1 MLGLGTVRYL
11 GLLAACLLA
20 VAGVL
25 GGALPHGD
33 LASTPVS
40 VAQGPHGVVILIAW
54 LTGTLLQGYLW
65 WVARDRIPSP
75 RWAAVTA
82 ALWVVP
88 FLVVPPAG
96 SRDVYS
102 YACQGHLFVNGLSPY
117 EYGAAT
123 LPCPWID
130 AVSPIWRDTPAPYG
144 PLFVLLAGAAVLLG
158 GSIVAIVALLRLV
171 AVAAVVV
178 IAVCLPVLARA
189 CGVPPARAL
198 WVALAGPLVGAHL
211 IAGPHNDA
219 VMIALVVA
227 GLTLVTLRPSNAAVQ
242 LAAGAVLGLAV
253 AVKITAIVVVPFAVL
268 IVVSRP
274 YRLVPGL
281 RSGGRLIG
289 TAVATMGAVTAA
301 SGLGVGWTAGMRHTQ
316 DLVQFTSPPTAVGM
330 TLTFLARLGSPTAD
344 AVPVVRLL
352 GLGVLV
358 GVLITVWWRCATRA
372 ERPIP
377 AALRGAG
384 LAFAATIA
392 LAPSFHPWYA
402 LAPLVLLAAS
412 TVRTDLVMAVAAS
425 ATLLVLPDGG
435 GLARFAKFPGAPLM
449 TLLLVVLAVRYLRGR
464 KPRNARRLAG
474 PTLTADRP
482 APPVD
487 SRAYRLPTR

>member
-1 MLGLGTVRYL
+1 MLGLGTIRYL

-40 VAQGPHGVVILIAW
+40 VAHGPQGVIILIAW
-54 LTGTLLQGYLW
+54 LTGTLVQGYLW

-75 RWAAVTA
+75 RWAAATA
-82 ALWVVP
+82 ALWVAP
-88 FLVVPPAG
+88 FLVVPPMG

-144 PLFVLLAGAAVLLG
+144 PLFVLLAAAAVLLG
-158 GSIVAIVALLRLV
+158 GSLLAIVMLLRLV
-171 AVAAVVV
+171 AAAGVIT
-178 IAVCLPVLARA
+178 IAVCLPVLARH

-211 IAGPHNDA
+211 VGGPHNDA

-227 GLTLVTLRPSNAAVQ
+227 GLTLVTLRPTHSAVQ
-242 LAAGAVLGLAV
+242 LAVGALLGLAV
-253 AVKITAIVVVPFAVL
+253 AVKITAIVVLPFAVL

-274 YRLVPGL
+274 YRPALAL

-289 TAVATMGAVTAA
+289 AAVATMGAVTAA

-330 TLTFLARLGSPTAD
+330 TLTYLGRLGSPTAD

-352 GLGVLV
+352 GLGVLAA
-358 GVLITVWWRCATRA
+358 VLIAGWWRCATRA

-377 AALRGAG
+377 AALRGGG

-402 LAPLVLLAAS
+402 LAPLVLLAAG
-412 TVRTDLVMAVAAS
+412 TVRTDLIMAVAAS
-425 ATLLVLPDGG
+425 AALLVLPDGG
-435 GLARFAKFPGAPLM
+435 GLARYAKFPGAPLM
-449 TLLLVVLAVRYLRGR
+449 TLLLVVLAIRYVRGP
-464 KPRNARRLAG
+464 KPSNARHLPG
-474 PTLTADRP
+474 PVRTADLSG
-482 APPVD
+482 PPP
-487 SRAYRLPTR
+487 RHAG